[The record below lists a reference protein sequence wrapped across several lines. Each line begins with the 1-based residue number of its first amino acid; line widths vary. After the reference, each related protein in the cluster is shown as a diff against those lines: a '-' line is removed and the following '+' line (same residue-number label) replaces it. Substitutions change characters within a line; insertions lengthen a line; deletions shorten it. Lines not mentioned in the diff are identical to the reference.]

1 MSGTSRAGVRPKNEN
16 LAERKGK
23 EDISL
28 WSEIEFSKD
37 SVVSR
42 TVIQL
47 LEWSVSEDKTG
58 DSASQRT
65 LNSRLMMGK

>member
-1 MSGTSRAGVRPKNEN
+1 M
-16 LAERKGK
+16 
-23 EDISL
+23 
-28 WSEIEFSKD
+28 
-37 SVVSR
+37 VSR